1 MKKFSEMTREELRK
15 EASIRGIKNYITMSN
30 LKLIETLEEYE
41 ARKNSVADQLGQDVK
56 SKCDQA
62 TEFYDQLA
70 AFGACDLY
78 ARVDAIVDDRDMK
91 DLEESEL
98 DAILSFRE
106 SFNPDDFRKHTVETD
121 KSVDEK
127 PVEKKAKKQS
137 VTEKRNGVISLSNP
151 LLPQIKQLLSEGKK
165 KAEIATILGKSNVY
179 IYKCVKAIEAS
190 SCDSSQGEI

>member
-98 DAILSFRE
+98 DEILSFRE
-106 SFNPDDFRKHTVETD
+106 SFNPDDFKKRTVEMD

>member
-98 DAILSFRE
+98 DEILSFRE
-106 SFNPDDFRKHTVETD
+106 SFNPDDFKKRTVETD

-190 SCDSSQGEI
+190 SCDSSQGEM

>member
-41 ARKNSVADQLGQDVK
+41 ARKNSVADQLGQDIK

-98 DAILSFRE
+98 DEILSFRE
-106 SFNPDDFRKHTVETD
+106 SFNPDDFKKRTVETD

>member
-1 MKKFSEMTREELRK
+1 MKKFSEMTCAELRK

-70 AFGACDLY
+70 ALGACDLY

-106 SFNPDDFRKHTVETD
+106 NFNPDDFRKRTVETD

-127 PVEKKAKKQS
+127 PAEKKAKKQP
-137 VTEKRNGVISLSNP
+137 VTGKRNGVIALSNP
-151 LLPQIKQLLSEGKK
+151 LLPQIKKLLEEGKK
-165 KAEIATILGKSNVY
+165 NAEISKILGKSSVY
-179 IYKCVKAIEAS
+179 IYKCVKAIKSEN
-190 SCDSSQGEI
+190 E

>member
-106 SFNPDDFRKHTVETD
+106 NFNPDDFKKRTVETD

-190 SCDSSQGEI
+190 SCDSSQSEI

>member
-70 AFGACDLY
+70 AFRACDLY

-106 SFNPDDFRKHTVETD
+106 NFNPDDFEKHPVETD
-121 KSVDEK
+121 KGVDEK
-127 PVEKKAKKQS
+127 PAEKKAKKQS
-137 VTEKRNGVISLSNP
+137 VTGKRNGVISLSNP

>member
-30 LKLIETLEEYE
+30 LKLIEALEEYE

-98 DAILSFRE
+98 DEILSFRE
-106 SFNPDDFRKHTVETD
+106 NFNPDDFKKRTVETD

>member
-70 AFGACDLY
+70 AFGARDLY

-127 PVEKKAKKQS
+127 PAEKKAKKQS
-137 VTEKRNGVISLSNP
+137 VTGKRNGVISLSNP

>member
-106 SFNPDDFRKHTVETD
+106 NFNPDDFEKHPVETD
-121 KSVDEK
+121 KGVDEK
-127 PVEKKAKKQS
+127 PAEKKAKKQS
-137 VTEKRNGVISLSNP
+137 VTGKRNGVISLSNP

-165 KAEIATILGKSNVY
+165 KAEIATILGKSNAY

>member
-127 PVEKKAKKQS
+127 PAEKKAKKQS
-137 VTEKRNGVISLSNP
+137 VTGKRNGVISLSNP

-179 IYKCVKAIEAS
+179 IYKCVKVIEAS
-190 SCDSSQGEI
+190 SCDSSQG

>member
-91 DLEESEL
+91 DLEEGEL
-98 DAILSFRE
+98 DEILSFRE
-106 SFNPDDFRKHTVETD
+106 SFNPDDFKKRTVETD

>member
-56 SKCDQA
+56 SKYDQA

-127 PVEKKAKKQS
+127 PAEKKAKKQS
-137 VTEKRNGVISLSNP
+137 VTGKRNGVISLSNP

>member
-98 DAILSFRE
+98 DEILSFRE
-106 SFNPDDFRKHTVETD
+106 SFNPDDFKKHTVETD

>member
-98 DAILSFRE
+98 DEILSFRE
-106 SFNPDDFRKHTVETD
+106 NFNPDDFKKRTVETD

-179 IYKCVKAIEAS
+179 IYRCVKAIEAS

>member
-1 MKKFSEMTREELRK
+1 MKKFSEMTRAELCK
-15 EASIRGIKNYITMSN
+15 EASIRGIKNYITMPN

-70 AFGACDLY
+70 ALGACDLY

-106 SFNPDDFRKHTVETD
+106 NFNPDDFRKRTVETD

-127 PVEKKAKKQS
+127 PAEKKAKKQS
-137 VTEKRNGVISLSNP
+137 VTGKRNGVIALSNP
-151 LLPQIKQLLSEGKK
+151 LLPQIKKLLEEGKK
-165 KAEIATILGKSNVY
+165 NAEISKILGKSSVY
-179 IYKCVKAIEAS
+179 IYKCVKAIKSEN
-190 SCDSSQGEI
+190 E

>member
-106 SFNPDDFRKHTVETD
+106 NFNPDDFEKHPVETD
-121 KSVDEK
+121 KGVDEK

>member
-127 PVEKKAKKQS
+127 PAEKKAKKQS
-137 VTEKRNGVISLSNP
+137 VTGKRNGVISLSNP

-165 KAEIATILGKSNVY
+165 KAEIAIILGKSNVY

>member
-1 MKKFSEMTREELRK
+1 MKKFSELTREELRK

-98 DAILSFRE
+98 DEILSFRE
-106 SFNPDDFRKHTVETD
+106 SFNPDDFKKHTVETD

>member
-127 PVEKKAKKQS
+127 PAEKKAKKQS
-137 VTEKRNGVISLSNP
+137 VTGKRNGVISLSNP

-179 IYKCVKAIEAS
+179 IYKCVKVIEAS

>member
-30 LKLIETLEEYE
+30 LKLIEALEEYE

-98 DAILSFRE
+98 DEILSFRE

-127 PVEKKAKKQS
+127 PAEKKAKKQS
-137 VTEKRNGVISLSNP
+137 VTGKRNGVISLSNP

>member
-98 DAILSFRE
+98 DEILSFRE
-106 SFNPDDFRKHTVETD
+106 SFNPDDFKKRTVETD

-151 LLPQIKQLLSEGKK
+151 LLLQIKQLLSEGKK

>member
-98 DAILSFRE
+98 DEILSFRE
-106 SFNPDDFRKHTVETD
+106 NFNPDDFKKRTVETD

>member
-106 SFNPDDFRKHTVETD
+106 NFNPDDFKKRTVETD

>member
-15 EASIRGIKNYITMSN
+15 EASIRGIKNYITMSS

-106 SFNPDDFRKHTVETD
+106 NFNPDDFEKHPVETD
-121 KSVDEK
+121 KGVDEK
-127 PVEKKAKKQS
+127 PAEKKAKKQS
-137 VTEKRNGVISLSNP
+137 VTGKRNGVISLSNP

>member
-15 EASIRGIKNYITMSN
+15 EASIRGLKNYITMSN

-62 TEFYDQLA
+62 TEFYDELA

-106 SFNPDDFRKHTVETD
+106 NFNPDDFEKHPVETD
-121 KSVDEK
+121 KGVDEK
-127 PVEKKAKKQS
+127 PAEKKAKKQS
-137 VTEKRNGVISLSNP
+137 VTGKRNGVISLSNP

>member
-91 DLEESEL
+91 DLEECEL

-127 PVEKKAKKQS
+127 PAEKKAKKQS
-137 VTEKRNGVISLSNP
+137 VTGKRNGVISLSNP

>member
-106 SFNPDDFRKHTVETD
+106 SFNPDDFKKRTVETD